1 MKRCI
6 VLLMSLLL
14 LGCASVP
21 PPPVVSA
28 AVFDDALF
36 QPLARPPD
44 ARTLFEL
51 TPAMRRHLVERIEPQ
66 VRRHGAPRALLDA
79 LYTQGDLRLEYESLH
94 TRTAAEAFD
103 DRRGNCLS
111 LVLMTAAFA
120 RELGLPVRFHEVLG
134 TPVVE
139 RNGVLTFVVGHVN
152 PGAGRD
158 HLRHRGGELLAV
170 GHVQELVGPVGVALR
185 AQHAADHHLRLR
197 EALLQHAHQR
207 DRAAL
212 ADVAQRRAEVR
223 LRRGVQRLL
232 QPGRQLRARSS
243 RWRPARRRGRRGGR

>member
-14 LGCASVP
+14 LGCASVA
-21 PPPVVSA
+21 PPPVASE
-28 AVFDDALF
+28 AVFHDALF
-36 QPLARPPD
+36 APPARPPD
-44 ARTLFEL
+44 ARTLFAL
-51 TPAMRRHLVERIEPQ
+51 TPAMRRHLAERIAPQ

-103 DRRGNCLS
+103 ERRGNCLS

-152 PGAGRD
+152 LALGEGLRSDRSSPTGDAWLVVDFLPGQDLTRQQRRIVDERRIAAMFMNNRAAEELAQGRV
-158 HLRHRGGELLAV
+158 HEAY
-170 GHVQELVGPVGVALR
+170 AWLR
-185 AQHAADHHLRLR
+185 AAHAQD
-197 EALLQHAHQR
+197 
-207 DRAAL
+207 
-212 ADVAQRRAEVR
+212 
-223 LRRGVQRLL
+223 
-232 QPGRQLRARSS
+232 
-243 RWRPARRRGRRGGR
+243 PAFSPL